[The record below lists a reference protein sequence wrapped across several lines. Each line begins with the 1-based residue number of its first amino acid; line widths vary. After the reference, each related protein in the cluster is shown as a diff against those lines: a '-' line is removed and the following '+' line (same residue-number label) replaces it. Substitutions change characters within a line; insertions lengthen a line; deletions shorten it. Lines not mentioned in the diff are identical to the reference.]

1 MIKKNDLSGVYHRSD
16 QYSFYKKKIPSIMLF
31 SGLHND
37 YHKYSD
43 KVNKIDFDLL
53 ENSVKLIS
61 KVVELIQKSY

>member
-1 MIKKNDLSGVYHRSD
+1 
-16 QYSFYKKKIPSIMLF
+16 MLF